1 MKNIIIAIVFL
12 ITVVACKETKNESQ
26 GQKKEATA
34 YLSFGD
40 KITDEHAVSK
50 ELMAEKF
57 KKLKK
62 GDTINVKFTSSINE
76 VCKKKGCWMKL
87 DLGNNEET
95 MVKFKG
101 YDFFMPLD
109 SDTKE
114 VIVEGKA
121 FVTETAV
128 DELRHYA
135 KDAGESEE
143 EIVKITEP
151 KFTYAFE
158 AEGVLMKE

>member
-1 MKNIIIAIVFL
+1 MTL
-12 ITVVACKETKNESQ
+12 MACKEAN
-26 GQKKEATA
+26 KENQEPKIDAIS

-40 KITDEHAVSK
+40 KITKDDAVSK
-50 ELMAEKF
+50 ELMAKKF
-57 KKLKK
+57 KELKK
-62 GDTINVKFTSSINE
+62 GDTINVKFVSSINE

-87 DLGNNEET
+87 DLGNKEES
-95 MVKFKG
+95 MVKFKD

-121 FVTETAV
+121 FVTETTV
-128 DELRHYA
+128 DQLKHYA
-135 KDAGESEE
+135 KDAGETEE
-143 EIVKITEP
+143 AIAKITEP

-158 AEGVLMKE
+158 ADGVLMKE